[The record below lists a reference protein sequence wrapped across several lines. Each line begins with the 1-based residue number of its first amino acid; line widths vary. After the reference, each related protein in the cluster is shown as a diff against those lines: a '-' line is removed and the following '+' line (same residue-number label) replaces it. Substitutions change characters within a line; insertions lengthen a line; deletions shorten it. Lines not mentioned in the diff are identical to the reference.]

1 MKTTDLAYLH
11 QLDQPDEEGAYTR
24 SLLDLIEEGT
34 LDLDLAAF
42 LVSHIARGASFI
54 TGSGPGGVGKTTT
67 KRALLSFVPPG
78 LSFFNALPGQVDP
91 VDSGPTCAIADE
103 LSGGRP
109 PTYLWGDDL
118 RAFFQLGQRGHLLTS
133 TIHADDL
140 DETHAQ
146 IVEENGVPVEQFRHV
161 DLLIHICLEGGNP
174 PERRIH
180 DKTTRRIVNKVYYSD
195 GTIPHALVYEAGGAR
210 SSAAVLDAAFEAAC
224 RSFLEEALA
233 GQERRLATVRERFLT
248 WLAS

>member
-1 MKTTDLAYLH
+1 MTKTDIEYLQ
-11 QLDQPDEEGAYTR
+11 QLDQPDEEGECAR
-24 SLLDLIEEGT
+24 SLLDLIEQGT

-42 LVSHIARGASFI
+42 LVSHIARGASFL

-67 KRALLSFVPPG
+67 KRALLCFVPPG
-78 LSFFNALPGQVDP
+78 LPFFNALPGQVEPADRA
-91 VDSGPTCAIADE
+91 PTCAIADE

-118 RAFFQLGQRGHLLTS
+118 RAFFELGQRGHLLTS

-146 IVEENGVPVEQFRHV
+146 LVGENGVPIEQFRAV
-161 DLLIHICLEGGNP
+161 NLLIHICLEGGNP

-180 DKTTRRIVNKVYYSD
+180 DKITRRVVNKVYYSD
-195 GTIPHALVYEAGGAR
+195 GTAPHALVYESGTGL
-210 SSAAVLDAAFEAAC
+210 SSDAIYDAPFAAAC
-224 RSFLEEALA
+224 RTFLEEALA
-233 GQERRLATVRERFLT
+233 GEKRQLVAVRQGFLT
-248 WLAS
+248 WLDS